1 MSAGDFSCA
10 SEMKSLDLLRLL
22 CFQPGLSALTIVLAS
37 SDNKLIFQVTFF
49 LFLLKEE
56 MCHTFMRLLS
66 PSTGATD
73 SRFFRISAYF
83 H

>member
-1 MSAGDFSCA
+1 
-10 SEMKSLDLLRLL
+10 MKSLDLLRLL
-22 CFQPGLSALTIVLAS
+22 CVQPGLSALTIVLAS
-37 SDNKLIFQVTFF
+37 SDKKLVFQVTFF

-56 MCHTFMRLLS
+56 MCYAFLTLFS
-66 PSTGATD
+66 PSAGATD